1 MRDNMLA
8 LEDYLAAGQTV
19 VSNLIL
25 DHYHELGL
33 NSDELVFWLQ
43 LYRHHEQGDYFPDLN
58 QIAKEMGLRQQKVF
72 ELLNQLVLKQVIKIE
87 TVTVD
92 NKQQDHYL
100 FTPIFEKIAQLIE
113 QSKNKDFENSHQE
126 AVAQLFQH
134 FQQEFGRPLSSFE
147 YERIAQWL
155 EEDKYTPELITLALK
170 EAVLNNARSLQ
181 YIESILSSW
190 HNKNIRSPQDVEN
203 EKNRYQ
209 KNKQKPAEA
218 KEMPSISLHNWLE
231 GD

>member
-1 MRDNMLA
+1 MLT
-8 LEDYLAAGQTV
+8 LEDYVAAGQTV

-25 DHYHELGL
+25 DHYHALGMD
-33 NSDELVFWLQ
+33 SDELVFWLQ
-43 LYRHHEQGDYFPDLN
+43 LYRHHEQGDHFPDLN
-58 QIAKEMGLRQQKVF
+58 QIASEMGVDQKKVF

-87 TVTVD
+87 TVVVS
-92 NKQQDHYL
+92 NKQQDQYL
-100 FTPIFEKIAQLIE
+100 FTPMFEKIAQLLA
-113 QSKNKDFENSHQE
+113 QTKNNDSEKSEKE
-126 AVAQLFQH
+126 AVAQLFQR

-155 EEDKYTPELITLALK
+155 EEDHYTPELITLALK

-190 HNKNIRSPQDVEN
+190 HNKNIRSPHDVAN

-209 KNKQKPAEA
+209 KQKQNPAEI
-218 KEMPSISLHNWLE
+218 KEIPPISLHNWLE